1 MTRTLT
7 LAASLAAL
15 LLAGCSI
22 TINHPPGHGMHGGAG
37 PGGMHGQPDPA
48 NPQVLVMNGRVRVNQ
63 EVLRFTQPRT
73 EVLIT
78 WRLPADGP
86 YRFATNGIQFDQRA
100 EGEIVRCRIG
110 ERPTEFSCVNLNTR
124 RDFYKYAVQVLAGD
138 KPLDPL
144 DPFVIND
151 W

>member
-1 MTRTLT
+1 MTTRRT
-7 LAASLAAL
+7 LAAALAAL

-22 TINHPPGHGMHGGAG
+22 TINHPPGHGMHGGG
-37 PGGMHGQPDPA
+37 PGGPRTTPDPA
-48 NPQVLVMNGRVRVNQ
+48 NPQVRVFNGRVRVDQ

-78 WRLPADGP
+78 WRLPPDGP
-86 YRFATNGIQFDQRA
+86 YRFAANGIQFDKRA
-100 EGEIVRCRIG
+100 EGEIVRCRLG
-110 ERPTEFSCVNLNTR
+110 ERPTEFSCLNLNTR
-124 RDFYKYAVQVLAGD
+124 RDFHKYDVRVLDGD